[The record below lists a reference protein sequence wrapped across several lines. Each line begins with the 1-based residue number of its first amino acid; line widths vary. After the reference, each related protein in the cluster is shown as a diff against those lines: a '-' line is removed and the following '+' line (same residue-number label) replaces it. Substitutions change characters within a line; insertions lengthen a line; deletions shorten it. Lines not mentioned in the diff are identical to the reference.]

1 MEDVGMAATRGPR
14 WVFIEFNDTSHG
26 AKKFL
31 RAFVAMTRLVYPDAR
46 LVSSFRPPSDIGWAN
61 LTVAQAKKEV
71 QDMIA

>member
-1 MEDVGMAATRGPR
+1 
-14 WVFIEFNDTSHG
+14 
-26 AKKFL
+26 L